1 MKEAGCELA
10 NSARQCLS
18 QEPSKFTTTMR
29 PHRRDLFSSVI
40 KGPDI
45 FSLEII
51 YYASR
56 A

>member
-1 MKEAGCELA
+1 MRAAGCELV
-10 NSARQCLS
+10 NSAMQCMS

-29 PHRRDLFSSVI
+29 PHGRDLFSSVI

-45 FSLEII
+45 FSLKII